1 MMPRTLNS
9 KIVCLLL
16 VAGLLGTL
24 IGLGAGRWVLTRH
37 LQAEF
42 SAQTAALGQ
51 LAQVALDEPV
61 FTYDYEQSK
70 KLAES
75 LIGQPQIA
83 SIRITDHRGKLLAEA
98 QRPASGETLAVE
110 APIRHAGELAGS
122 LAISYDTGPMAANLD
137 ALMQVLIGLIVLLL
151 AGISLLIFIA
161 MKRIVVTPLNAV
173 TRLLEQMASGRGD
186 LTQRLP
192 TGRTDELGRLAKAFN
207 AVMVTLAE
215 LVADLTQIGRQV
227 NASTDTLEQVAAET
241 HDHIAQQQQEIEQV
255 ATALHE
261 MSMTASEVAQH
272 AETTAEA
279 THEAN
284 HYASEGYAR
293 VQENFSLIAALRT
306 DMDGSASQL
315 QTLRETSAEI
325 GNIVVVIQSIAE
337 QTNLLA
343 LNAAIEAA
351 RAGEQGRGFA
361 VVADEVRALASK
373 TQQSTKE
380 IEVIIHQLQQASDV
394 AYGGMQKNQQ
404 AVQRANDIAASLQE
418 VLQGIE
424 ARIGSV
430 NAMNAQVA
438 TAAHEQSSVASE
450 ISRNV
455 ESVKAL
461 SLRLGEL
468 GQGVTEQAQEVRGQ
482 NQTLNG
488 QLAQFTI

>member
-1 MMPRTLNS
+1 MVV
-9 KIVCLLL
+9 VCL
-16 VAGLLGTL
+16 
-24 IGLGAGRWVLTRH
+24 
-37 LQAEF
+37 E
-42 SAQTAALGQ
+42 TASLPAPCLSTSTSPRSRE
-51 LAQVALDEPV
+51 EPV
-61 FTYDYEQSK
+61 FTYDYEQGK
-70 KLAES
+70 KLAEALVS
-75 LIGQPQIA
+75 QPQIA

-98 QRPASGETLAVE
+98 QRPATGDLLAAQADIHHGEDVTGRME
-110 APIRHAGELAGS
+110 IQ
-122 LAISYDTGPMAANLD
+122 YDTGPVAASLG

-151 AGISLLIFIA
+151 AGISALIFIA

-192 TGRTDELGRLAKAFN
+192 TGRDDELGRLAKAFN

-215 LVADLTQIGRQV
+215 LVSGLTQIGRQV
-227 NASTDTLEQVAAET
+227 NSSTDRLEQVAAQT
-241 HDHIAQQQQEIEQV
+241 HEHIEQQQQEIEQV

-261 MSMTASEVAQH
+261 MSMTANEVAQH

-284 HYASEGYAR
+284 RFASEGYAR

-394 AYGGMQKNQQ
+394 AYDGMQKNQQ
-404 AVQRANDIAASLQE
+404 AVQHANDIAASLQE

-424 ARIGSV
+424 SRIGSV

-438 TAAHEQSSVASE
+438 TAAHEQSSVAEE

-455 ESVKAL
+455 ESVKGL
-461 SLRLGEL
+461 SVRLGEL
-468 GQGVTEQAQEVRGQ
+468 GQGVTEQAQQVRRQ

-488 QLAQFTI
+488 ELAQFTL

>member
-1 MMPRTLNS
+1 MPKTLNS

-24 IGLGAGRWVLTRH
+24 LGLTGGRWVLARH

-42 SAQTAALGQ
+42 SAQTAALGE

-61 FTYDYEQSK
+61 FTYDYEQGK
-70 KLAES
+70 KLAEALVS
-75 LIGQPQIA
+75 QPQIA

-98 QRPASGETLAVE
+98 QRPATGDLLAAQADIHHGEDVTGRME
-110 APIRHAGELAGS
+110 IQ
-122 LAISYDTGPMAANLD
+122 YDTGPVAASLG

-151 AGISLLIFIA
+151 AGISALIFIA

-192 TGRTDELGRLAKAFN
+192 TGRDDELGRLAKAFN

-215 LVADLTQIGRQV
+215 LVSGLTQIGRQV
-227 NASTDTLEQVAAET
+227 NSSTDRLEQVAAQT
-241 HDHIAQQQQEIEQV
+241 HEHIEQQQQEIEQV

-261 MSMTASEVAQH
+261 MSMTANEVAQH

-284 HYASEGYAR
+284 RFASEGYAR

-380 IEVIIHQLQQASDV
+380 IEVIIHQLRQASDV
-394 AYGGMQKNQQ
+394 AYDGMQKNQQ
-404 AVQRANDIAASLQE
+404 AVQHANDIAASLQE

-424 ARIGSV
+424 SRIGSV

-438 TAAHEQSSVASE
+438 TAAHEQSSVAEE

-455 ESVKAL
+455 ESVKGL
-461 SLRLGEL
+461 SVRLGEL
-468 GQGVTEQAQEVRGQ
+468 GQGVTEQAQQVRRQ

-488 QLAQFTI
+488 ELAQFTL

>member
-1 MMPRTLNS
+1 MPRTLNS
-9 KIVCLLL
+9 KIICLLL
-16 VAGLLGTL
+16 IAGLLGTL
-24 IGLGAGRWVLTRH
+24 IALTAGRWVLARH
-37 LQAEF
+37 LEAEF
-42 SAQTAALGQ
+42 AAQTTALGT

-75 LIGQPQIA
+75 LVTQPQIA

-98 QRPASGETLAVE
+98 QRPASGELVA
-110 APIRHAGELAGS
+110 AQADILHAGSVAGKMQIQYDSGSIAAS
-122 LAISYDTGPMAANLD
+122 LA
-137 ALMQVLIGLIVLLL
+137 ALMEVLIGLIVLLL
-151 AGISLLIFIA
+151 VGISALIFIT

-173 TRLLEQMASGRGD
+173 TRLLEEMAMGQGD
-186 LTQRLP
+186 LTRRLP
-192 TGRTDELGRLAKAFN
+192 ERSTDELGRLARAFN
-207 AVMVTLAE
+207 AVMVTLSG
-215 LVADLTQIGRQV
+215 LVSGLTHIGQQV
-227 NASTDTLEQVAAET
+227 NGSSDTLEQVATDTQA
-241 HDHIAQQQQEIEQV
+241 HIGQQQQEIEQV

-261 MSMTASEVAQH
+261 MSMTAHEVAQH

-284 HYASEGYAR
+284 RFASEGYAR
-293 VQENFSLIAALRT
+293 VQENFSLIAALRS

-315 QTLRETSAEI
+315 QSLRETSAEI

-394 AYGGMQKNQQ
+394 AYSGMQKNQQ
-404 AVQRANDIAASLQE
+404 AVLRANDIAASLQE

-424 ARIGSV
+424 SRIGSV

-438 TAAHEQSSVASE
+438 TAAHEQSSVAAE

-455 ESVKAL
+455 ESVKEL
-461 SLRLGEL
+461 SCRLGEL
-468 GQGVTEQAQEVRGQ
+468 GLGVTEQAQQVRGQ
-482 NQTLNG
+482 NIALNG
-488 QLAQFTI
+488 QLAQFTV

>member
-1 MMPRTLNS
+1 NMMHGDSRVMVV
-9 KIVCLLL
+9 VCL
-16 VAGLLGTL
+16 
-24 IGLGAGRWVLTRH
+24 
-37 LQAEF
+37 E
-42 SAQTAALGQ
+42 TASLPAPCLSTSTSPRSRE
-51 LAQVALDEPV
+51 EPV
-61 FTYDYEQSK
+61 FTYDYEQGK
-70 KLAES
+70 KLAEALVS
-75 LIGQPQIA
+75 QPQIA

-98 QRPASGETLAVE
+98 QRPATGDLLAAQADIHHGEDVTGRME
-110 APIRHAGELAGS
+110 IQ
-122 LAISYDTGPMAANLD
+122 YDTGPVAASLG

-151 AGISLLIFIA
+151 AGISALIFIA

-192 TGRTDELGRLAKAFN
+192 TGRDDELGRLAKAFN

-215 LVADLTQIGRQV
+215 LVSGLTQIGRQV
-227 NASTDTLEQVAAET
+227 NSSTDRLEQVAAQT
-241 HDHIAQQQQEIEQV
+241 HEHIEQQQQEIEQV

-261 MSMTASEVAQH
+261 MSMTANEVAQH

-284 HYASEGYAR
+284 RFASEGYAR

-394 AYGGMQKNQQ
+394 AYDGMQKNQQ
-404 AVQRANDIAASLQE
+404 AVQHANDIAASLQE

-424 ARIGSV
+424 SRIGSV

-438 TAAHEQSSVASE
+438 TAAHEQSSVAEE

-455 ESVKAL
+455 ESVKGL
-461 SLRLGEL
+461 SVRLGEL
-468 GQGVTEQAQEVRGQ
+468 GQGVTEQAQQVRRQ

-488 QLAQFTI
+488 ELAQFTL